1 MNCNPSKRRHLLWIC
16 CLWFFSGEGEEIEAT
31 TSGAHSHHQGM
42 KDTEFT
48 SRCFV
53 LCLQAASLCPKWNR
67 VHMKLKSEME
77 KKKILPERISSI
89 FSPQNSQCWG
99 LCVNL
104 LETMLLLYVLT
115 ANLELTVTVPGNLQK
130 QQELKNRYEY
140 SRETAA
146 EIKKQTQKPI
156 TKSQKT

>member
-1 MNCNPSKRRHLLWIC
+1 MNLLSMTFLWRRRSDRSNYQWCSFSSPGYERHRIHL
-16 CLWFFSGEGEEIEAT
+16 
-31 TSGAHSHHQGM
+31 QM
-42 KDTEFT
+42 
-48 SRCFV
+48 
-53 LCLQAASLCPKWNR
+53 LCPLPPGCLPLSQMKQSPYEVKKWNG
-67 VHMKLKSEME
+67 